1 MRTYEMM
8 LIVRPTLDDKA
19 VTETIEKVS
28 ELFTARGGEVQ
39 KVSKWGR
46 RKLAYAIDD
55 LLEGI
60 YVLFNLSVAPAE
72 LKDIEFNLKLNEAVL
87 RYMIVK
93 ADGVAVAEEAE
104 ETVAVEE
111 AVVETTSAEDATE
124 AVAEETAE

>member
-19 VTETIEKVS
+19 VAETIEKVS

-55 LLEGI
+55 LLEGT
-60 YVLFNLSVAPAE
+60 YVLFNVSLNPAE
-72 LKDIEFNLKLNEAVL
+72 LKDLEFNLKLNEAVL

-93 ADGVAVAEEAE
+93 TDGIVVAEEAE
-104 ETVAVEE
+104 EATVVEETVA
-111 AVVETTSAEDATE
+111 ETASVEDAEE
-124 AVAEETAE
+124 AVAEETTE

>member
-8 LIVRPTLDDKA
+8 LIARPTLDDKA
-19 VTETIEKVS
+19 LTETIETVS

-60 YVLFNLSVAPAE
+60 YVLFNISLAPTE
-72 LKDIEFNLKLNEAVL
+72 LKDLEFNLKLNESVL

-93 ADGVAVAEEAE
+93 TDNVIVAEAEEA
-104 ETVAVEE
+104 
-111 AVVETTSAEDATE
+111 AVVEEPVVEAVSAEDTTE
-124 AVAEETAE
+124 TVTEETTE

>member
-19 VTETIEKVS
+19 LTETIETVT
-28 ELFTARGGEVQ
+28 ELFTSRGGEVQ

-60 YVLFNLSVAPAE
+60 YVLYNLSLDPVA
-72 LKDIEFNLKLNEAVL
+72 LKDAEFNLKLNESVL

-93 ADGVAVAEEAE
+93 ADGIVVAEEAE
-104 ETVAVEE
+104 SVAVEE
-111 AVVETTSAEDATE
+111 TVKEEAANEDAAE
-124 AVAEETAE
+124 NSVAEETAE